1 MTSKDRACGAAEK
14 LGRIRDETPSA
25 MDAATRSRLWL
36 GVALGASVMAS
47 VASPSI
53 AQPSTTTGVHH
64 AKAHPRRSARAT
76 VNSATYARAL
86 GAVATLT
93 DKVSGLEAEVDALK
107 GRLDQQASAQ
117 ARTDVALGQ
126 QAAAQRAASDRE
138 AQAAAAIQTIPA
150 QVASAVD
157 AAKPKTDAFYFKG
170 LSITPTGFLEAANQ
184 YRSRALG
191 SDMFSPFN
199 DIPFDSSP
207 AAHESEDRL
216 SARQSRLGLLVQ
228 GDANPTTHLSAYGEI
243 DFLGAA
249 ESANSNESNSFT
261 PRLRVLYVT
270 ADWDTSGWHLLGGQ
284 SWSLATLNSKGITPR
299 NEVIPPMIDAQFIPG
314 FVWARQPQFRVT
326 KDFGKKLWLAVSVEN
341 PQTVFAGAVPAN
353 VISQITNSTGLFAGA
368 VGASPPASAGGGTPD
383 TPTAATSSLNHLP
396 DVVVKAA
403 YEADVRGRDLHLEVF
418 GLGRGFTD
426 RIGSQN
432 DTVYGG
438 GVGGGL
444 TVDAVPGKLDL
455 QLSALTGSGIE
466 RYGTS
471 QLPDVTFAPSGRIAP
486 IAETDWLAGGT
497 LHATRA
503 LDIYAFAGE
512 EVVGRKSFNATY
524 GYGSPTLDLEG
535 CSIQGGSCAAV
546 TRFVEQGTVGFWQKV
561 YQGSL
566 GRAQFGVQYSYTE
579 RRALS
584 GLNGVAPVTND
595 NIVYTSVRYYP
606 F

>member
-1 MTSKDRACGAAEK
+1 MSDNDRDSSRGNAPAVAA
-14 LGRIRDETPSA
+14 GSR
-25 MDAATRSRLWL
+25 RLWL
-36 GVALGASVMAS
+36 GVAIGASAMAS
-47 VASPSI
+47 VAAASM
-53 AQPSTTTGVHH
+53 AQPPATAGAHH
-64 AKAHPRRSARAT
+64 AKTPPRRTARTAVT
-76 VNSATYARAL
+76 SATYARAL

-93 DKVSGLEAEVDALK
+93 DKVSSLEGEVDALK
-107 GRLDQQASAQ
+107 ARLDQQASAQ
-117 ARTDVALGQ
+117 ARTDVALDQ
-126 QAAAQRAASDRE
+126 QAKAQSAASEQE

-157 AAKPKTDAFYFKG
+157 AAKPKTDAFYYKG

-216 SARQSRLGLLVQ
+216 SARQSRLGVLVQ
-228 GDANPTTHLSAYGEI
+228 GDANSTTHLSAYGEI

-270 ADWDTSGWHLLGGQ
+270 GDWDTSGWHLLAGQ
-284 SWSLATLNSKGITPR
+284 SWSLATLNGKGITPR
-299 NEVIPPMIDAQFIPG
+299 NEIIPPMIDAQFIPG

-341 PQTVFAGAVPAN
+341 PQTVFTGAVPPN

-368 VGASPPASAGGGTPD
+368 VNASAPASAGGGTPA

-418 GLGRGFTD
+418 GLGRAFTD
-426 RIGSQN
+426 RIGAQN

-444 TVDAVPGKLDL
+444 AVDAVPGVLDL
-455 QLSALTGSGIE
+455 ELSALTGSGIG

-471 QLPDVTFAPSGRIAP
+471 QLPDVTFAPDGRIEP
-486 IAETDWLAGGT
+486 ISETAWLAGGT

-503 LDIYAFAGE
+503 LDVYVFGGE
-512 EVVGRKSFNATY
+512 EVVGRRSFNATY
-524 GYGSPTLDLEG
+524 GYGSPTLDLAG
-535 CSIQGGSCAAV
+535 CSILGGSCAAV
-546 TRFVEQGTVGFWQKV
+546 TRFVEQGTIGFWQKV

-566 GRAQFGVQYSYTE
+566 GRAQFGVQYSYTV
-579 RRALS
+579 RHALS
-584 GLNGVAPVTND
+584 GLDGIAPVTND
-595 NIVYTSVRYYP
+595 NIVFTSVRYYP